1 MLAGLKGLV
10 TAKYDPEKSVLLFK
24 ELFKMPLA
32 GFHTLQLVWL
42 TDYLILNKL
51 VDEEMIN
58 FLCTVS
64 IEDPNP
70 VKPTNPNNPEFDA
83 LNTNRGAA
91 VHTLIRCFTHKEF
104 GDKIFETL
112 EHATQDP
119 IISVRI
125 SALRDLAVLMN
136 IDKEKTLSLFLK
148 FTIGTDNYH
157 VYEASINSAQ
167 YLARYNFEALVPYF
181 EKGIQIE
188 KVQDQLA
195 IILAIAWLNGKP
207 GAYQLL
213 EKVWALSEK
222 AKANMVDIGVR
233 NYIGADE
240 KVKEKCKSLYTKF
253 LDTESKEII
262 HQYNTSFLHI
272 SPGHFKDYLSLVKE
286 FSASKVAA
294 SEPHYFFEFLTKCSK
309 ANPVEVLD
317 LLKHYRKY
325 REPNSAT
332 GPYYS
337 PDDPVKA
344 LIGAYNGLYDHSP
357 LKTKH
362 ARRAL
367 DLFDE
372 MLKQQLFRTEAQ
384 NVLNVI

>member
-1 MLAGLKGLV
+1 
-10 TAKYDPEKSVLLFK
+10 
-24 ELFKMPLA
+24 
-32 GFHTLQLVWL
+32 
-42 TDYLILNKL
+42 
-51 VDEEMIN
+51 
-58 FLCTVS
+58 
-64 IEDPNP
+64 
-70 VKPTNPNNPEFDA
+70 
-83 LNTNRGAA
+83 
-91 VHTLIRCFTHKEF
+91 
-104 GDKIFETL
+104 
-112 EHATQDP
+112 
-119 IISVRI
+119 
-125 SALRDLAVLMN
+125 
-136 IDKEKTLSLFLK
+136 
-148 FTIGTDNYH
+148 
-157 VYEASINSAQ
+157 
-167 YLARYNFEALVPYF
+167 
-181 EKGIQIE
+181 
-188 KVQDQLA
+188 
-195 IILAIAWLNGKP
+195 
-207 GAYQLL
+207 
-213 EKVWALSEK
+213 
-222 AKANMVDIGVR
+222 MVDIGVR

-344 LIGAYNGLYDHSP
+344 LIGAYNGLFDHSP